1 MRRTRQLAEVAAV
14 LLADPDS
21 RHWGYDLSRK
31 SGVRSGV
38 LYPML
43 TRMLDEG
50 WLTDG
55 WEDRAQIAEKRP
67 PRRYYEL
74 TDLGRRELAAA
85 QQTAQ
90 TAQTGPVSGRLGWAG
105 A

>member
-1 MRRTRQLAEVAAV
+1 MRRRTGALVQVAIA
-14 LLADPDS
+14 LMEEPDD
-21 RHWGYDLSRK
+21 RHWGYELSKR

-43 TRMLDEG
+43 TRMLNDG

-55 WEDRAQIAEKRP
+55 WEDPATITDKRP

-74 TDLGRRELAAA
+74 TETGKRELGALRRV
-85 QQTAQ
+85 
-90 TAQTGPVSGRLGWAG
+90 TGSEPRANRLGWG
-105 A
+105 AV

>member
-1 MRRTRQLAEVAAV
+1 MRRTARLAEVAAA
-14 LLADPDS
+14 LLEEPYG
-21 RHWGYDLSRK
+21 RHWGYKLMRS
-31 SGVRSGV
+31 SGVRAGV

-43 TRMLDEG
+43 TRMLEEG
-50 WLTDG
+50 WVTDG

-85 QQTAQ
+85 VRTAQ
-90 TAQTGPVSGRLGWAG
+90 IAETARPAIPRPEWA
-105 A
+105 